1 MSNYGPG
8 GPYRDQPQDPWQA
21 RQPQEPYEQPSDP
34 WDGQSQD
41 PWGGT
46 PASTPPG
53 GPGSPSG
60 GGYDQGYA
68 QQPGYGQDPGYG
80 QGYDQGYGQQPGY
93 GQEPGYGQGYG
104 NEPTYQ
110 GYGAGQNG
118 GFGGGGYDAQPTA
131 QHGQPGQPVWNAPVP
146 PPPPARKGMSKG
158 VIVLLVV
165 LALGVLGGVG
175 AGLVLLNRDKPG
187 TVQANPGA
195 TLPPE
200 TDASEVPSPS
210 QSEPDSRFVK
220 KGQCVVN
227 RGTNSRPELQ
237 IVPCGKNTFEVLRR
251 FDGTSDW
258 QGKCPGV
265 AGYTNHFWFNSE
277 LDSLDFVLCMKRR

>member
-8 GPYRDQPQDPWQA
+8 GPYREQPQDPWQG
-21 RQPQEPYEQPSDP
+21 RQQEPYEQPSDP
-34 WDGQSQD
+34 WGGQSQD

-60 GGYDQGYA
+60 GGYDQGYGG
-68 QQPGYGQDPGYG
+68 QQPGYG

-93 GQEPGYGQGYG
+93 GQGYG

-110 GYGAGQNG
+110 GQGYGAGQNAG
-118 GFGGGGYDAQPTA
+118 YDGGYDAQPTSPHGP
-131 QHGQPGQPVWNAPVP
+131 HGQPPVWHAP
-146 PPPPARKGMSKG
+146 PPPPPRRKGLSKG
-158 VIVLLVV
+158 VVVLLVV
-165 LALGVLGGVG
+165 LVLAVFGGVG
-175 AGLVLLNRDKPG
+175 VGWVLLNQEKPDD
-187 TVQANPGA
+187 VLANPGA
-195 TLPPE
+195 SPTESATPE
-200 TDASEVPSPS
+200 APSPG

-227 RGTNSRPELQ
+227 RGTNNRPELQ
-237 IVPCGKNTFEVLRR
+237 IVPCGKNTFEVLQR

-258 QGKCPGV
+258 KGKCPGV
-265 AGYTNHFWFNSE
+265 RGYTNHFWFNSE

>member
-8 GPYRDQPQDPWQA
+8 GPYREQPQDPWQG
-21 RQPQEPYEQPSDP
+21 RQQEPYEQPSDP
-34 WDGQSQD
+34 WGGQSQD

-60 GGYDQGYA
+60 GGYDQGYG

-80 QGYDQGYGQQPGY
+80 QGYAQQPGY
-93 GQEPGYGQGYG
+93 GQDPGYGQGYG

-110 GYGAGQNG
+110 GYGAGQNAG
-118 GFGGGGYDAQPTA
+118 YDGGYDALPTSPHGP
-131 QHGQPGQPVWNAPVP
+131 HGQPPVWNAPVP
-146 PPPPARKGMSKG
+146 PPPRRKGMSKG

-165 LALGVLGGVG
+165 LVLAVFGGVG
-175 AGLVLLNRDKPG
+175 AALVLINRDKPG
-187 TVQANPGA
+187 SVQANPGA
-195 TLPPE
+195 TLPTQSE
-200 TDASEVPSPS
+200 TADAPSPS

-227 RGTNSRPELQ
+227 RGTNNRPELQ
-237 IVPCGKNTFEVLRR
+237 IVPCGKNTFEVLQR

-258 QGKCPGV
+258 KGKCPGV
-265 AGYTNHFWFNSE
+265 KGYTNHFWFNSE